1 MFFDST
7 PITFDEL
14 ENASGGTVILANP
27 NNPDGRTIMPD
38 FLADRLG
45 RLSAS
50 SGWLVVDEAFA
61 DAVPEASLATQVRDN
76 QRLILFR
83 SFGKFFGLPGVR
95 LGFVLGPRSLIA
107 RFQIGRASCRERVFQ
122 NV

>member
-1 MFFDST
+1 
-7 PITFDEL
+7 
-14 ENASGGTVILANP
+14 
-27 NNPDGRTIMPD
+27 MPD

-61 DAVPEASLATQVRDN
+61 DAVPEASLATQVRDT

-95 LGFVLGPRSLIA
+95 LGFVLGHRSLLA
-107 RFQIGRASCRERVFQ
+107 RFRAKLRRWRVSGAALTIGPAASRHCDWITDIRLTLLPDSAPFVA
-122 NV
+122 VLAP